1 MLMSCLLLVSL
12 TLTGCEQ
19 DFMAKVIISTFLKYD
34 GLNFEEKLKK
44 KKNLSTGMGLKATES
59 KHC

>member
-44 KKNLSTGMGLKATES
+44 KKKLVYWNGFKGN
-59 KHC
+59 